1 MWPTLAVVGFLAATV
16 LLAFACFQAHRL
28 SEGRRVQQELEKSS
42 QVLEEERRVL
52 ELIAKGASLKEVLD
66 ALTMAIERLAPH
78 CFCTILLLDDDRR
91 RLVEGSGGSLPPE
104 YMRALDGLEIGPDVG
119 ACGTAAFRNETTIVE
134 DVATDFRFALAKDVL
149 LSFGLRACW
158 SVPIRDSNKNVLG
171 TFAMYHQRIARPREH
186 EINLVEA
193 GAHLAGNA
201 IERLRFE
208 QDLRESA
215 SRFQLAEKAAAFGVW
230 QIDFRLGMVTISDG
244 FSALAGLAGRPL
256 RLTLGQWRE
265 MIHADDR
272 PAWDTAVEGFVAKRA
287 FQAEYRILLPD
298 GSIRWLRSHA
308 QTEPSGTGSHLLTGA
323 SIDVTEAKE
332 LLMRFYKAFN
342 VNPEPIIINAFS
354 DGRYVDVND
363 SFLRVTGYRR
373 EEVLGHTAR
382 EMKLWN
388 RPEDRARYLEMLKET
403 GSVRDLEIIFQTKAG
418 AQRTGL
424 VSAELIDIGGEKC
437 AIAVIKDITERS
449 ILEKQLRQA
458 QRMEA
463 VGQLTGG
470 IAHDFNN
477 LLGVIIGYS
486 DILEAQ
492 LDPSS
497 KFHKNATEIHKAG
510 QRAASLTRQLLAFS
524 RQQVLEATVLALNT
538 IVIDTEKMLQRLLGE
553 NIELKT
559 VLDPTLGLV
568 KADQGQ
574 IEQVI
579 INLAVNARDAM
590 PEGGK
595 LTIATANVE
604 VDDNYVRQHAPMSTG
619 SFVALTITDT
629 GAGMDAEV
637 QAHIFEPFFTTKE
650 RGKGTGLGLATVYG
664 VVKQS
669 GGFIWVQSE
678 PGQGSTFRVL
688 LPRIEESVGTVAR
701 DSRPSES
708 WKGSETILLTEDEE
722 SLRGLILDMLSE
734 NGYAVLEA
742 ANATEAMEIARQAR
756 GKIDLLLTDVV
767 MPGLGGPELADQL
780 VALYPKIKV
789 LYISGYTEF
798 AAPQSKFLQQ
808 GRPLLQKPF
817 TQQSLAR
824 KIRDVL
830 KDSQALEL
838 SLR

>member
-1 MWPTLAVVGFLAATV
+1 MWPTLAVVGFLATAV
-16 LLAFACFQAHRL
+16 LLAFARFQAHRL

-66 ALTMAIERLAPH
+66 ALTMAIERLAPD

-91 RLVEGSGGSLPPE
+91 RLVEGSGGSLPRE
-104 YMRALDGLEIGPDVG
+104 YMRALDGLEIGPNVG

-208 QDLRESA
+208 QNLRESA

-230 QIDFRLGMVTISDG
+230 QINFRLGMVTISDG

-256 RLTLGQWRE
+256 CLTLGQWRE
-265 MIHADDR
+265 MIHVDDR
-272 PAWDTAVEGFVAKRA
+272 PAWDTAVEGLAAKRA

-308 QTEPSGTGSHLLTGA
+308 QTELSDTGSRLLTGA

-342 VNPEPIIINAFS
+342 VNPEPILINAYS

-388 RPEDRARYLEMLKET
+388 RAEDRARYLEMLKGT

-497 KFHKNATEIHKAG
+497 KFHKNAKEIHKAG

-524 RQQVLEATVLALNT
+524 RQQVLEPRVLALNT
-538 IVIDTEKMLQRLLGE
+538 IVIETKKMLERLLGE

-559 VLDPTLGLV
+559 VLDPALGRV

-574 IEQVI
+574 VEQVI

-595 LTIATANVE
+595 LTIETANVE
-604 VDDNYVRQHAPMSTG
+604 ANDNYIRQHAPMSTG

-629 GAGMDAEV
+629 GVGMNAET

-688 LPRIEESVGTVAR
+688 LPRIEEPVAR
-701 DSRPSES
+701 DSRTSES
-708 WKGSETILLTEDEE
+708 SRGSETILLTEDEE
-722 SLRGLILDMLSE
+722 SLRQLILSMLSE

-742 ANATEAMEIARQAR
+742 ANATEAMEIVHQAR

-767 MPGLGGPELADQL
+767 MPGVGGPELADQL
-780 VALYPKIKV
+780 VALYPQIKV
-789 LYISGYTEF
+789 LYMSGYTEF
-798 AAPQSKFLQQ
+798 AAPQNKILQQ

-824 KIRDVL
+824 KVRDVL
-830 KDSQALEL
+830 TDSHAPEL